1 MTQDER
7 RVYLLKSLL
16 SEKEEY
22 EKLTI
27 PESVLGQKRLLR
39 ALFNVR
45 APAPVSQEFLDVQ
58 DAYLKEATAEKGVT
72 DYHTLTPVRK
82 GIWIWQGDITT
93 LACGAIVNAANSQM
107 LGCFNPGHGCIDN
120 IIHTYAGVELR
131 LRMNDIMRE
140 QGHEV
145 INVDLK
151 DSDISANL
159 ATKEGRDEVIQKI
172 HELHP
177 EGIDGLCCN
186 AGVSGACGNVKLMV
200 SLNYFGATNLAHGLF
215 DLLKKKGGNCVVTSS
230 NTISQGA
237 ARMDLVDMLNYSQ
250 TKPINEERILNI
262 LDDFDGSDLSVGNSI
277 YVTTKYALAR
287 WARRVSA
294 SWAANGV
301 RINTVAPGNVSTPM
315 TATMSE
321 NAKAALAALPI
332 PINYGT
338 DELMHPEDIANVIV
352 FLVSP
357 LAHGINGNVMF
368 VDGGTD
374 ALLNSEKVY

>member
-1 MTQDER
+1 MG
-7 RVYLLKSLL
+7 VY
-16 SEKEEY
+16 
-22 EKLTI
+22 
-27 PESVLGQKRLLR
+27 V
-39 ALFNVR
+39 
-45 APAPVSQEFLDVQ
+45 
-58 DAYLKEATAEKGVT
+58 VT
-72 DYHTLTPVRK
+72 GGSG
-82 GIWIWQGDITT
+82 GIGGKT
-93 LACGAIVNAANSQM
+93 
-107 LGCFNPGHGCIDN
+107 
-120 IIHTYAGVELR
+120 VEIL
-131 LRMNDIMRE
+131 RE

-294 SWAANGV
+294 SDRKSV
-301 RINTVAPGNVSTPM
+301 V
-315 TATMSE
+315 
-321 NAKAALAALPI
+321 
-332 PINYGT
+332 
-338 DELMHPEDIANVIV
+338 
-352 FLVSP
+352 
-357 LAHGINGNVMF
+357 
-368 VDGGTD
+368 
-374 ALLNSEKVY
+374 